1 MTWGARK
8 TMGPITRG
16 VEGVFTYYIPD
27 IDQTL
32 AVMFSVPYINTN
44 YNNRVDIMLYAGKE
58 EANNQLWEKMYK
70 YNPNKFKGDGK
81 LYEKNLEPALGEKG
95 IRAEFSM
102 ATSSQATIQI
112 KILPRQSK
120 RPWG

>member
-1 MTWGARK
+1 
-8 TMGPITRG
+8 MGPITRG

-81 LYEKNLEPALGEKG
+81 LYEKNLEPALAEKG

-120 RPWG
+120 WPWG